1 MLSSD
6 IFINIILK
14 PTPKL
19 FLVYSGAS
27 TNATYKKSFI
37 PSTPLA
43 QRLIG
48 NYAGNKAKGRISKRV
63 FQENKA
69 REIFRKTNIS
79 YPLIRCA
86 YPFWKLPK
94 KGGQIF
100 SIKRQE
106 LVKYGL
112 GEVVLKKGVSLI
124 FILTSPFQCYLSLGI
139 SCVCLLLTHIIPI
152 NIFRVSWVELSHI
165 GSNQQ
170 QDSN

>member
-69 REIFRKTNIS
+69 RQIFRKTNIS
-79 YPLIRCA
+79 YSLIRTLT
-86 YPFWKLPK
+86 FF
-94 KGGQIF
+94 GQF
-100 SIKRQE
+100 GV
-106 LVKYGL
+106 LVFL
-112 GEVVLKKGVSLI
+112 GIPVLKFALLPYYRQKYI
-124 FILTSPFQCYLSLGI
+124 FFLSYDDHMF
-139 SCVCLLLTHIIPI
+139 SDNFREKEFNQLLK
-152 NIFRVSWVELSHI
+152 FA
-165 GSNQQ
+165 
-170 QDSN
+170 

>member
-1 MLSSD
+1 MNESSCQILVLRSAGMLSSD

-79 YPLIRCA
+79 YPATHTYVFVSGGKKCSFFGTVGVLFLETPVLRSALLPHYRRLISFLCIIQPS
-86 YPFWKLPK
+86 YP
-94 KGGQIF
+94 
-100 SIKRQE
+100 
-106 LVKYGL
+106 
-112 GEVVLKKGVSLI
+112 
-124 FILTSPFQCYLSLGI
+124 
-139 SCVCLLLTHIIPI
+139 
-152 NIFRVSWVELSHI
+152 
-165 GSNQQ
+165 
-170 QDSN
+170 